1 MNLEDPSSSP
11 RSLEYRLLRLLLAV
25 RETQSPSARAELN
38 MLLRENAEARL
49 IMARL
54 MVDEQALISRLRE
67 DGIVE
72 LLEPART
79 PKPAP
84 RIRTRWFAR
93 RPIMAMSAGI
103 LFGLFG
109 ASVLL
114 GFGLGGRW
122 TEKVMVLL
130 QDGFEQVAAPLM
142 TGVPQ
147 QPGRW
152 NGDHSE
158 LSGEQQG
165 VKPAQGTKMIRILR
179 SDYEGKVSKNNFQG
193 DLMRVI
199 DLRSFSREIN
209 GGEAVVSA
217 SALFNAAPFPETER
231 YDGVVT
237 LYALEELGSTEKTL
251 LKDSLAHSC
260 GLWRSLDKDTGTW
273 EQAATRLQLPA
284 GTEYLIVKVSVR
296 RWPIG
301 KESQSSLPNPVTFA
315 GHFVDDVRTSIHFRN
330 TTTAKRDSVQ
340 TP

>member
-11 RSLEYRLLRLLLAV
+11 RSLEHRLLRLLLAV
-25 RETQSPSARAELN
+25 RETQNPSARAELN
-38 MLLRENAEARL
+38 MLLRENAEARP

-72 LLEPART
+72 LLEPTRT

-122 TEKVMVLL
+122 TEKVVVLL
-130 QDGFEQVAAPLM
+130 HDGFEQGPLPLM

-158 LSGEQQG
+158 LSGERQG

-179 SDYEGKVSKNNFQG
+179 SDHEGKVSKKSYQG
-193 DLMRVI
+193 DVMRVI

-209 GGEAVVSA
+209 GGEAVISA
-217 SALFNAAPFPETER
+217 SALFNAAPFPESER

-251 LKDSLAHSC
+251 LKDSLAHSS

-284 GTEYLIVKVSVR
+284 GTEYLIVKVSLR
-296 RWPIG
+296 RWPTG
-301 KESQSSLPNPVTFA
+301 KESLSSLPDPVTFA
-315 GHFVDDVRTSIHFRN
+315 GHFVDDVRTSIHLRN

-340 TP
+340 KP